1 MRTVLMCHA
10 DDSFDRQGLAAWLA
24 SFSDLA
30 GLVLIEETGVQKRAR
45 VRRELQRVGP
55 LRFLDVLAM
64 RFYYRFRLAAAD
76 HAWMDASLA
85 ALRNRFGDVSGV
97 PELRVANGNAPEV
110 AAFLAECKPDLMI
123 ARSKQLLARRIY
135 RVPKHGCLVMHPGI
149 CPEYRN
155 AHGCFWALAERD
167 LDRVGLTLLR
177 IDAGIDTGPV
187 YGYFTYPFDEAN
199 ESHVRVQY
207 RMVLENLDALAQRMR
222 DIVAGTARPVDVA
235 GRQSG
240 VWGQPWLSRYLRWKR
255 AALDRHPTAVPA
267 E

>member
-10 DDSFDRQGLAAWLA
+10 DDAFDRQGLAAWLA

-30 GLVLIEETGVQKRAR
+30 GLVLIEETGAQKRAR
-45 VRRELQRVGP
+45 ARREWQRVGP
-55 LRFLDVLAM
+55 WRFVDVLAM
-64 RFYYRFRLAAAD
+64 RVYYKLRLAAAD
-76 HAWMDASLA
+76 RAWMDGCLA
-85 ALRNRFGDVSGV
+85 DMRSRFGEATGV
-97 PELRVANGNAPEV
+97 PELRVSSANAPEV
-110 AAFLAECKPDLMI
+110 ATFLAGCAPDVMV

-135 RVPKHGCLVMHPGI
+135 RVPRHGCLVMHPGI

-177 IDAGIDTGPV
+177 IDAGVDTGPV
-187 YGYFTYPFDEAN
+187 YGYFTYAFDEST
-199 ESHVRVQY
+199 ESHVRVQC
-207 RMVLENLDALAQRMR
+207 RMVSENLDALAQRMR
-222 DIVAGTARPVDVA
+222 EIVAGRATPLDVA
-235 GRQSG
+235 GRRSG

-255 AALDRHPTAVPA
+255 AAHRGSPHPVPA

>member
-10 DDSFDRQGLAAWLA
+10 EDAFDRQGLAAWLA
-24 SFSDLA
+24 SFSDLV

-45 VRRELQRVGP
+45 VRREFQRVGP
-55 LRFLDVLAM
+55 WRFLDVLAM
-64 RFYYRFRLAAAD
+64 RFYYRLRLAAAERT
-76 HAWMDASLA
+76 WMDDSLA
-85 ALRNRFGDVSGV
+85 ALRTRFGEVCGV
-97 PELRVANGNAPEV
+97 PELRVSSANAPEV
-110 AAFLAECKPDLMI
+110 ATFLAGCKPDVMI

-135 RVPKHGCLVMHPGI
+135 RIPRHGCLVMHPGI

-177 IDAGIDTGPV
+177 IDAGVDTGPI
-187 YGYFTYPFDEAN
+187 YGYFTYAFDEAR

-207 RMVLENLDALAQRMR
+207 RMVLDNLDALAQRIR
-222 DIVAGTARPVDVA
+222 DIVAGDARPVNVA
-235 GRQSG
+235 GRRSG
-240 VWGQPWLSRYLRWKR
+240 TWGQPWLSRYLRWKR
-255 AALDRHPTAVPA
+255 SVMEKQPTAEPA

>member
-10 DDSFDRQGLAAWLA
+10 GDAFDREGLAAWMA

-30 GLVLIEETGVQKRAR
+30 GVVVIDETGVQKRAR
-45 VRRELQRVGP
+45 IRREWRRLGTW
-55 LRFLDVLAM
+55 RFLDVLAM
-64 RFYYRFRLAAAD
+64 RLYYRFKLAATD
-76 HAWMDASLA
+76 RAWMDATLA
-85 ALRNRFGDVSGV
+85 NMRRRFGDVPGV
-97 PELRVANGNAPEV
+97 PELRVADANAPEV
-110 AAFLAECKPDLMI
+110 AAFLRERKPDIMI

-135 RVPKHGCLVMHPGI
+135 RIPRNGCLVMHPGI

-177 IDAGIDTGPV
+177 IDAGVDTGPI
-187 YGYFTYPFDEAN
+187 YGYFTYAFDEAR

-207 RMVLENLDALAQRMR
+207 RVVVENLDALAQRVR
-222 DIVAGTARPVDVA
+222 EIAAGEAVPMDVS

-240 VWGQPWLSRYLRWKR
+240 VWGQPWLSRYVRWKR
-255 AALDRHPTAVPA
+255 SARALAG
-267 E
+267 

>member
-10 DDSFDRQGLAAWLA
+10 EDAFDREGLAAWLA

-30 GLVLIEETGVQKRAR
+30 GLVLIEETGTQKRAR

-55 LRFLDVLAM
+55 WRFLDVLAM
-64 RFYYRFRLAAAD
+64 RLYYRLWLAAAD
-76 HAWMDASLA
+76 RAWMDNGLSG
-85 ALRNRFGDVSGV
+85 LRTRYGKAPEV
-97 PELRVANGNAPEV
+97 PELRVSSGNDPEV
-110 AAFLAECKPDLMI
+110 ADFLRGCMPDVMI

-135 RVPKHGCLVMHPGI
+135 RIPRHGCLVMHPGV

-177 IDAGIDTGPV
+177 IDAGVDTGPI
-187 YGYFTYPFDEAN
+187 YGYFTYAFDEAR

-207 RMVLENLDALAQRMR
+207 RMVLENLDALAQRIR
-222 DIVAGTARPVDVA
+222 DIAAGHALPVDVA
-235 GRQSG
+235 GRRSG
-240 VWGQPWLSRYLRWKR
+240 AWGQPWLTRYLRWKR
-255 AALDRHPTAVPA
+255 TAREKRAVVA
-267 E
+267 SIE

>member
-10 DDSFDRQGLAAWLA
+10 EDAFDRQGLAAWLA

-30 GLVLIEETGVQKRAR
+30 GLVLIEETGEQKQAR
-45 VRRELQRVGP
+45 VRRELKRVGP
-55 LRFLDVLAM
+55 WRFLDVLAM

-76 HAWMDASLA
+76 HAWMDGSLA
-85 ALRNRFGDVSGV
+85 ALRTRFGDVPAV
-97 PELRVANGNAPEV
+97 PELRVSSANAPEV
-110 AAFLAECKPDLMI
+110 ATFLAACQPDIMI
-123 ARSKQLLARRIY
+123 ARSKQLLSKRIY
-135 RVPKHGCLVMHPGI
+135 RIPRQGCLVMHPGI

-167 LDRVGLTLLR
+167 LDNVGLTLLR
-177 IDAGIDTGPV
+177 IDAGVDTGPV
-187 YGYFTYPFDEAN
+187 YGYFTYAFDEAS

-207 RMVLENLDALAQRMR
+207 RMVLENLDALAQRIR
-222 DIVAGTARPVDVA
+222 DIAAGTARPVDTT
-235 GRQSG
+235 GRPSG

-255 AALDRHPTAVPA
+255 AALARQPAVAPA

>member
-10 DDSFDRQGLAAWLA
+10 EDAFDRQGLAAWLA

-30 GLVLIEETGVQKRAR
+30 GLILIEETGEQKRAR
-45 VRRELQRVGP
+45 VRRELKRVGP

-76 HAWMDASLA
+76 RAWMDESLA
-85 ALRNRFGDVSGV
+85 GLRARFGDVAGV
-97 PELRVANGNAPEV
+97 PELRVSNGNAPEV
-110 AAFLAECKPDLMI
+110 ATFLASCNADLMI
-123 ARSKQLLARRIY
+123 ARSKQLLSKRIF
-135 RVPKHGCLVMHPGI
+135 RIPRHGCLVMHPGI

-177 IDAGIDTGPV
+177 IDAGVDTGPV
-187 YGYFTYPFDEAN
+187 YGYFTYAFDEAS

-207 RMVLENLDALAQRMR
+207 RVVLENLDALAQRMR
-222 DIVAGTARPVDVA
+222 DIVDGVARPLDVA

-255 AALDRHPTAVPA
+255 AALDKRPA
-267 E
+267 EVAAE

>member
-10 DDSFDRQGLAAWLA
+10 DDAFDRQGLAAWLA
-24 SFSDLA
+24 SFSDLV
-30 GLVLIEETGVQKRAR
+30 GFVLIEETGEQKRAR
-45 VRRELQRVGP
+45 VRREWQRVGP

-76 HAWMDASLA
+76 NTWRDASLA
-85 ALRNRFGDVSGV
+85 GLRARFGDVAGV
-97 PELRVANGNAPEV
+97 PELRVASANAPEV
-110 AAFLAECKPDLMI
+110 AAFLKACEPDLMI
-123 ARSKQLLARRIY
+123 ARSKQLLAKRIW
-135 RVPKHGCLVMHPGI
+135 RVPRHGCLVMHPGI

-177 IDAGIDTGPV
+177 IDAGVDTGPV
-187 YGYFTYPFDEAN
+187 YGYFSYAYDEAN

-207 RMVLENLDALAQRMR
+207 RVVLENLDALAQRMR
-222 DIVAGTARPVDVA
+222 EIVAGTAQPLDVT
-235 GRQSG
+235 GRRSG

-255 AALDRHPTAVPA
+255 AARAAPQTTVAA

>member
-10 DDSFDRQGLAAWLA
+10 DDAFDREGLAAWLA
-24 SFSDLA
+24 SFSDLV
-30 GLVLIEETGVQKRAR
+30 GLVLIEETGAQKRAR

-85 ALRNRFGDVSGV
+85 GLRARFGEVAGV
-97 PELRVANGNAPEV
+97 PELRVASGNAPEV
-110 AAFLAECKPDLMI
+110 AAFLASCKPDVMI
-123 ARSKQLLARRIY
+123 ARSKQLLSRRIY
-135 RVPKHGCLVMHPGI
+135 RIPTRGCLVMHPGI

-167 LDRVGLTLLR
+167 LDNVGLTLLR
-177 IDAGIDTGPV
+177 IDAGVDTGPV
-187 YGYFTYPFDEAN
+187 YGYFTYAFDEAN

-207 RMVLENLDALAQRMR
+207 RMVLENLDALAQRIR
-222 DIVAGTARPVDVA
+222 DIGAGTARPLDVA
-235 GRQSG
+235 GRPSG

-255 AALDRHPTAVPA
+255 AALNKQPVVAPA
-267 E
+267 K

>member
-10 DDSFDRQGLAAWLA
+10 DDAFDRQGLAAWLA

-45 VRRELQRVGP
+45 IRREFQRVGP

-64 RFYYRFRLAAAD
+64 RLYYRFRLAAAD
-76 HAWMDASLA
+76 SAWTEASLA
-85 ALRNRFGDVSGV
+85 GLRSRFGDVTGV
-97 PELRVANGNAPEV
+97 PELRVSNGNAPEV
-110 AAFLAECKPDLMI
+110 AAFLASCKPDIMI
-123 ARSKQLLARRIY
+123 ARSKQLLSKRIY
-135 RVPKHGCLVMHPGI
+135 RIPRQGCLVMHPGI

-177 IDAGIDTGPV
+177 IDAGVDTGPV
-187 YGYFTYPFDEAN
+187 YGYFTYAFDEAS

-207 RMVLENLDALAQRMR
+207 RMVLENLDALAQRIK
-222 DIVAGTARPVDVA
+222 DIGAGHAKPLDVT
-235 GRQSG
+235 GRASG

-255 AALDRHPTAVPA
+255 AALDKAPVAAAA

>member
-10 DDSFDRQGLAAWLA
+10 DDTFDRQGLAAWLA
-24 SFSDLA
+24 SFSDLV
-30 GLVLIEETGVQKRAR
+30 GLVVIAETVEQKRAR
-45 VRRELQRVGP
+45 IRREFKRVGP

-64 RFYYRFRLAAAD
+64 RFYYRLRLAAAD
-76 HAWMDASLA
+76 HAWLEESVAR
-85 ALRNRFGDVSGV
+85 LRTRYGDVAGV
-97 PELRVANGNAPEV
+97 PELHVSSANAPEV
-110 AAFLAECKPDLMI
+110 ATFLAGCEPDFMI
-123 ARSKQLLARRIY
+123 ARSKQLLTKRIF
-135 RVPKHGCLVMHPGI
+135 RIPRHGCLVMHPGI

-177 IDAGIDTGPV
+177 IDAGVDTGPV
-187 YGYFTYPFDEAN
+187 YGHFTYAFDEAH

-207 RMVLENLDALAQRMR
+207 RMVLENLDALAQRIR
-222 DIVAGTARPVDVA
+222 DIAAGTARPVDVT

-240 VWGQPWLSRYLRWKR
+240 TWGQPWLSRYLRWKR
-255 AALDRHPTAVPA
+255 AALDRHPATATA

>member
-1 MRTVLMCHA
+1 MRSVLMCHA
-10 DDSFDRQGLAAWLA
+10 DDAFDRQGLAAWLA

-30 GLVLIEETGVQKRAR
+30 GIVLIEENGTQKRAR

-64 RFYYRFRLAAAD
+64 RLYYKLRLAAAD
-76 HAWMDASLA
+76 KAWMDASLA
-85 ALRNRFGDVSGV
+85 GLRARFGDAPAV
-97 PELRVANGNAPEV
+97 PELRAASANAPEV
-110 AAFLAECKPDLMI
+110 AAFLNRCKPDVMI

-135 RVPKHGCLVMHPGI
+135 RIPRHGCLVMHPGI

-177 IDAGIDTGPV
+177 IDAGVDTGPV
-187 YGYFTYPFDEAN
+187 YGYFTYAFDEAR

-207 RMVLENLDALAQRMR
+207 RMVLENLDALAQRIR
-222 DIVAGTARPVDVA
+222 DIDSGHARPVDVT
-235 GRQSG
+235 GRRSG
-240 VWGQPWLSRYLRWKR
+240 AWGQPWLSRYLRWKR
-255 AALDRHPTAVPA
+255 AALEAGSTAASAP
-267 E
+267 